1 MKIIIKNDGY
11 KGYMVSNRKKYT
23 DEEIE
28 SAIKAL
34 KNEMM
39 KLSFNMIISILSN
52 CYMTDEAKVEAIR
65 KVVDTSIELQYEW
78 KTAPNDTF
86 EGGR

>member
-34 KNEMM
+34 KIALTSNRAERMYESINE
-39 KLSFNMIISILSN
+39 KPPR
-52 CYMTDEAKVEAIR
+52 MTHSKAEDK
-65 KVVDTSIELQYEW
+65 KY
-78 KTAPNDTF
+78 
-86 EGGR
+86 

>member
-34 KNEMM
+34 KIALTSNRAERMHE
-39 KLSFNMIISILSN
+39 SIK
-52 CYMTDEAKVEAIR
+52 AR
-65 KVVDTSIELQYEW
+65 KEVSYVSS
-78 KTAPNDTF
+78 K
-86 EGGR
+86 